1 VLQSERGKRL
11 EVRGWRVK
19 MVRIVESVNS
29 VKIVRIVG
37 SVEIVNSVW
46 IV

>member
-11 EVRGWRVK
+11 EGRGWRVE

-37 SVEIVNSVW
+37 SVEIVDSVW
-46 IV
+46 MV